1 MSEKKLT
8 IDELKSMRDVPVI
21 IANEE
26 GFITYVNEKFTSVFG
41 WVGKES
47 IGSPLTFIIP
57 PSLRDAHHMG
67 FSRFISTGKPTLLNQ
82 TLKLKAI
89 NKKGEEFD
97 AEHFIIAEKK
107 DGHWVIGATVKP
119 MLY

>member
-1 MSEKKLT
+1 MDEKKLT
-8 IDELKSMRDVPVI
+8 IDQLKSTRDVPVI

-26 GFITYVNEKFTSVFG
+26 GLITYVNEKFTSVFG
-41 WVGKES
+41 WASKES
-47 IGSPLTFIIP
+47 MGSPLTLIIP
-57 PSLRDAHHMG
+57 PNLRDAHHMG
-67 FSRFISTGKPTLLNQ
+67 FSRFMSTGQPTLLNQ
-82 TLKLKAI
+82 TLKLKAV

-119 MLY
+119 MP